1 MVSYVKPNVIDTLP
15 LGDLRFD
22 GAIAQQVEAFFTE
35 RHRSDFAREVI
46 YAETEEQFRLRLDDT
61 LHVGYWRGE
70 FWGKWVISSCRIARY
85 CHDEKLKEFL
95 HKAALNLIATA
106 DEDGYI
112 GTYKNPENVLP
123 CPPEIAM
130 QEVGWASE
138 WNWNVWCRKYTLWGL
153 LECYELTGDEKI
165 LTAAIR
171 FTDQLLSMLDRLG
184 IRITDC
190 GTFFGLAAGSIIK
203 PLLILYRHT
212 GDKKYLDASLSI
224 AGDFEREDGRA
235 TAIIAKALAMKP
247 VFDWYPMEKKWA
259 KVYELL
265 SCLDGLLELYRFT
278 GTENYLKTAENMYT
292 LLLDGEFNTLFS
304 VGFNDLFLGGA
315 SKPNAISE
323 PCDVIH
329 WIRLCAE
336 LYCLTGNVK
345 YINTIELAFYNPML
359 ASFFRDGKWGARGVR
374 TTGRH
379 MVAHGQSFMEH
390 SHCCVN
396 NIPRGVL
403 NVAEMFVLRQ
413 NDGVIINLYSD
424 FTAKIGSATVT
435 ISGSYLTDGKVTVTI
450 ATPAPMTLKLRI
462 PPWASFAKLDGAVIT
477 AAEGYHRVTVG
488 AGVTTLNLAFG
499 MTILLRELAEKPE
512 YFPEDN
518 VFNRRFTVKG
528 SNYVDPSLMTWDA
541 RATLV
546 YGPLLLTRSKL
557 CGNTEAELYNS
568 ETVAHRGYTV
578 SVEPI
583 ASENVRAAF
592 KVTFQNSE
600 KTVETVMCDYASG
613 TNIESP
619 EDMKLFNVFI

>member
-1 MVSYVKPNVIDTLP
+1 MVPYIKPNRIHTLP
-15 LGDLRFD
+15 LSDIRLEGS
-22 GAIAQQVEAFFTE
+22 IAQQAEAFFTE

-85 CHDEKLKEFL
+85 THDEKLKDFL
-95 HKAALNLIATA
+95 HNAALNLIATA
-106 DEDGYI
+106 DKDGYI

-153 LECYELTGDEKI
+153 LECYDLTGDEKI

-171 FTDQLLSMLDRLG
+171 FTDQLLSMLDRLN

-190 GTFFGLAAGSIIK
+190 GTFFGLAAGSIMK
-203 PLLILYRHT
+203 PLLILYRLT
-212 GDKKYLDASLSI
+212 GDKKYLDAALGI
-224 AGDFEREDGRA
+224 ADDFEREDGRA
-235 TAIIAKALAMKP
+235 TAIIAKALAMTP

-265 SCLDGLLELYRFT
+265 SCLDGLLELYRLT
-278 GTENYLKTAENMYT
+278 GTEKYLKATENMYT
-292 LLLDGEFNTLFS
+292 LLLEGEYNTLFS
-304 VGFNDLFLGGA
+304 VGFNDLFLDAA

-329 WIRLCAE
+329 WIRICAE
-336 LYCLTGNVK
+336 LYCLTGDTK
-345 YINTIELAFYNPML
+345 YIDTIELAFYNPML

-396 NIPRGVL
+396 NVPRGIL
-403 NVAEMFVLRQ
+403 NAAEMFVLQ
-413 NDGVIINLYSD
+413 EADTVIVNMYSD
-424 FTAKIGSATVT
+424 FTAKVGAATIS
-435 ISGSYLTDGKVTVTI
+435 ISGSYLSDGKAAVTVDTS
-450 ATPAPMTLKLRI
+450 APLTLKLRI
-462 PPWASFAKLDGAVIT
+462 PAWAAFAKLDGADIT
-477 AAEGYHRVTVG
+477 ATNGYYTVSVG
-488 AGVTTLNLAFG
+488 SGVTTLKLSFG
-499 MTILLRELAEKPE
+499 MTTVLRELAEKPV

-528 SNYVDPSLMTWDA
+528 SNYVDQSQMTWDI

-546 YGPLLLTRSKL
+546 HGPLLLTRSKL
-557 CGNTEAELYNS
+557 CGNTEQELYDT
-568 ETVAHRGYTV
+568 ETVAHQGYEIT
-578 SVEPI
+578 VEPI
-583 ASENVRAAF
+583 AKDNVRAAF
-592 KVTFQNSE
+592 RVTFKNE
-600 KTVETVMCDYASG
+600 KKTVETVMCDYASG
-613 TNIESP
+613 TNIESE

>member
-1 MVSYVKPNVIDTLP
+1 MVSYVKPNIIDTLP
-15 LGDLRFD
+15 LGDIRFD
-22 GAIAQQVEAFFTE
+22 GSIAEQVEAFFTE

-85 CHDEKLKEFL
+85 THDEKLKDFL
-95 HKAALNLIATA
+95 HNAALNLIATA
-106 DEDGYI
+106 DKDGYI

-165 LTAAIR
+165 LAAAIH

-190 GTFFGLAAGSIIK
+190 GTFFGLAAGSIMK
-203 PLLILYRHT
+203 PLLILYRLT
-212 GDKKYLDASLSI
+212 GDKKYLDAALGI
-224 AGDFEREDGRA
+224 ADDFEREDGRA
-235 TAIIAKALAMKP
+235 TAIIAKALAMTP

-265 SCLDGLLELYRFT
+265 SCLDGLLELYRLT
-278 GTENYLKTAENMYT
+278 GTEKYLKATENMYT
-292 LLLDGEFNTLFS
+292 LLLEGEYNTLFS
-304 VGFNDLFLGGA
+304 VGFNDLFLDAA

-329 WIRLCAE
+329 WIRICAE
-336 LYCLTGNVK
+336 LYCLTGDTK
-345 YINTIELAFYNPML
+345 YIDTIELAFYNPML

-396 NIPRGVL
+396 NVPRGIL
-403 NVAEMFVLRQ
+403 NAAEMFVLQ
-413 NDGVIINLYSD
+413 EADTVIVNMYSD
-424 FTAKIGSATVT
+424 FTAKVGAATIS
-435 ISGSYLTDGKVTVTI
+435 ISGSYLSDGKAAVTVDTS
-450 ATPAPMTLKLRI
+450 APLTLKLRI
-462 PPWASFAKLDGAVIT
+462 PAWAAFAKLDGADIT
-477 AAEGYHRVTVG
+477 ATNGYYTVSVG
-488 AGVTTLNLAFG
+488 SGVTTLKLSFG
-499 MTILLRELAEKPE
+499 MTTVLRELAEKPV

-528 SNYVDPSLMTWDA
+528 SNYVDQSQMTWDI

-546 YGPLLLTRSKL
+546 HGPLLLTRSKL
-557 CGNTEAELYNS
+557 CGNTEQELYDT
-568 ETVAHRGYTV
+568 ETVAHQSYEIT
-578 SVEPI
+578 VEPI
-583 ASENVRAAF
+583 AKDNVRAAF
-592 KVTFQNSE
+592 RVTFKNE
-600 KTVETVMCDYASG
+600 KKTVETVMCDYASG
-613 TNIESP
+613 TNIESE